1 MYRIRNRMLALLVL
15 LALPIM
21 ASAYTIVLRD
31 GRRLEVPNN
40 FSVSNSTLTYEVS
53 ADIQVTLQLATI
65 NIAATEKA
73 NGEASGALLKRAANI
88 VGPTPLRPKTSST
101 RRVVTNADLERY
113 KLAREVSERVY
124 EQRRK
129 ELGLPS
135 LEESRQ
141 ERLKIGERA
150 QTQLLTN
157 RSQGDEAENYWR
169 NRASA
174 LRSDLATTNAR
185 IGFVQARLNELPLNY
200 GFGGVVSGAPFR
212 VNTMSQSFGVVD
224 QLARGAVLQPNFNRN
239 QFRQPTFS
247 ARVGFGNGNI
257 GRVAINPARSGF
269 GRRTFPNRF
278 PFGGAVAF
286 PFDAYDSS
294 MERATLVTEL
304 DQLLAQRAG
313 LQARWRE
320 LEEEARRSGA
330 YPGWLR

>member
-1 MYRIRNRMLALLVL
+1 MMALLML
-15 LALPIM
+15 LALPIV

-40 FSVSNSTLTYEVS
+40 FSVSNSTLTYE
-53 ADIQVTLQLATI
+53 AGAGIQVTLQLATI

-73 NGEASGALLKRAANI
+73 NGEISGALLKRAANI
-88 VGPTPLRPKTSST
+88 VGPTQSQTKNPST
-101 RRVVTNADLERY
+101 GRVVTNAELERF
-113 KLAREVSERVY
+113 KLAREVGERAY

-129 ELGLPS
+129 ESGLPS

-141 ERLKIGERA
+141 EILKVGERA
-150 QTQLLTN
+150 QMQLLTN
-157 RSQGDEAENYWR
+157 RSQGEEAESYWR

-174 LRSDLATTNAR
+174 LRSDLAATNAR

-200 GFGGVVSGAPFR
+200 GFGGVVSGGPFR
-212 VNTMSQSFGVVD
+212 VDTMNQSFGVVD
-224 QLARGAVLQPNFNRN
+224 QLARGAVLQPNFNRHP
-239 QFRQPTFS
+239 FRQPTFS
-247 ARVGFGNGNI
+247 ARVGSGNRNI

-269 GRRTFPNRF
+269 GRRNLGNRF

-286 PFDAYDSS
+286 PYDAYDSS
-294 MERATLVTEL
+294 MERATLLTEL

-320 LEEEARRSGA
+320 LEDEARRGGA

>member
-1 MYRIRNRMLALLVL
+1 MYRIGNRMLALLML
-15 LALPIM
+15 LALPIL

-40 FSVSNSTLTYEVS
+40 FSVSSSTLTYEVG
-53 ADIQVTLQLATI
+53 AEIQVTLQLAI
-65 NIAATEKA
+65 VNIAATEKA

-88 VGPTPLRPKTSST
+88 VGPAQLRTKNPTT
-101 RRVVTNADLERY
+101 GRVVTNADLERF
-113 KLAREVSERVY
+113 KLAREVGERAY

-141 ERLKIGERA
+141 EILKAGERA
-150 QTQLLTN
+150 QTQLLAN
-157 RSQGDEAENYWR
+157 RSQGEEAEAYWR
-169 NRASA
+169 NRAAA
-174 LRSDLATTNAR
+174 LRSDLAATNAR

-212 VNTMSQSFGVVD
+212 VDTMNQSFGVVD
-224 QLARGAVLQPNFNRN
+224 QLARGAVLQPNINR

-247 ARVGFGNGNI
+247 APVGFGNANR
-257 GRVAINPARSGF
+257 GRVVINPARPGF
-269 GRRTFPNRF
+269 GRRNFSNRF

-294 MERATLVTEL
+294 LERATLLTEL
-304 DQLLAQRAG
+304 NQLSAQRAG
-313 LQARWRE
+313 LLARWHE
-320 LEEEARRSGA
+320 LEDEARRSGA

>member
-1 MYRIRNRMLALLVL
+1 MYRIRNRMLGLLMVL
-15 LALPIM
+15 AFPIL

-31 GRRLEVPNN
+31 GRRLEVPDN
-40 FSVSNSTLTYEVS
+40 FSVSSSTMTYEVS

-73 NGEASGALLKRAANI
+73 NGEASGALLKRAAAV
-88 VGPTPLRPKTSST
+88 VGPTQSRTINHST
-101 RRVVTNADLERY
+101 GRVVTNADLERF
-113 KLAREVSERVY
+113 KLAREVGDRVY

-141 ERLKIGERA
+141 EILKVGERA
-150 QTQLLTN
+150 QTQLLAN
-157 RSQGDEAENYWR
+157 RAQGDEAETYWR

-174 LRSDLATTNAR
+174 LRSNLAATNAR

-212 VNTMSQSFGVVD
+212 VDTMNQSFGVVD
-224 QLARGAVLQPNFNRN
+224 QLARGAVLQPNFNRR

-247 ARVGFGNGNI
+247 ARVGFGNGNM
-257 GRVAINPARSGF
+257 GRVGINPARPGF
-269 GRRTFPNRF
+269 GRRNLSNRF
-278 PFGGAVAF
+278 PFGGAVAL
-286 PFDAYDSS
+286 PYDSYDSS
-294 MERATLVTEL
+294 LERATLLTEL
-304 DQLLAQRAG
+304 DQLLAQRAA
-313 LQARWRE
+313 LQAGWRE
-320 LEEEARRSGA
+320 LEDEARRSGA

>member
-40 FSVSNSTLTYEVS
+40 FSVSNSTLTYVVS

-73 NGEASGALLKRAANI
+73 NGEANGALLKRSANI
-88 VGPTPLRPKTSST
+88 VRPSSSPMKTSPT

-113 KLAREVSERVY
+113 KLAREVSERAY

-157 RSQGDEAENYWR
+157 RSQGEEAESYWR
-169 NRASA
+169 NRSAA
-174 LRSDLATTNAR
+174 LRSDLVATNAR

-212 VNTMSQSFGVVD
+212 INTMSQSFGVVD

-247 ARVGFGNGNI
+247 ARGV
-257 GRVAINPARSGF
+257 INPARPGF
-269 GRRTFPNRF
+269 GRRNFPNRF
-278 PFGGAVAF
+278 GFGGAVAF

-294 MERATLVTEL
+294 LERATLLTEL

-313 LQARWRE
+313 LQARWRD
-320 LEEEARRSGA
+320 LEDEARRSGA